1 MIRPGTRQDGEA
13 DVCLVLEGTY
23 PYISGGVS
31 TWAHQIICALP
42 ELKFALF
49 YVGAESEAA
58 AEMRYEIP
66 ENVIGFE
73 EVYLFDELPKR
84 DRTPSKAGRRERA
97 AIYAAL
103 GDFLRG
109 VQQEDEGARFLHFVS
124 AVLGGGRAFSC
135 ANLWSDADS
144 WELLTS
150 IYRNYMGQE
159 SFLNY
164 FWTSRFLVQPAW
176 QLIRAVRRMPKAK
189 VYHSLCTGY
198 AGVAA
203 AMAAEVNGARFL
215 LSEHGIYVKERVA
228 EVQNA
233 AWIAELPKRRP
244 GVFEDL
250 GAFKRLWVEFF
261 KLLGRISYDSAD
273 RITSL
278 FENNQKLQVLYGA
291 RPEKI
296 EIIPNGIRP
305 ADFDVVLERRR
316 RTADPARRVV
326 GFLGRVVAI
335 KDVKTLLRAA
345 RLVVDRCREAQ
356 FLIAG
361 PTDEDEGYAE
371 ACVQLVEQ
379 LDLDHHVK
387 FLGPR
392 QRDEFLEEIDVMLLT
407 SVSEGLPFVIIESF
421 AAGVPVVS
429 TDVGSCRELIM
440 GKGDGLGPA
449 GGVTPI
455 GDPAAIAAALLPLLQ
470 DPKMRRTMGEAGRA
484 RVVAKYDQEQVV
496 RRYREL
502 YLNHQAED

>member
-1 MIRPGTRQDGEA
+1 MIKPGDKQDGVA

-31 TWAHQIICALP
+31 TWVHQIIQALP
-42 ELKFALF
+42 DLKFALF
-49 YVGAESEAA
+49 YVGAETDPSAV
-58 AEMRYEIP
+58 MRYEIP

-73 EVYLFDELPKR
+73 EVYLFDPLPKPDRLPGKARRGTR
-84 DRTPSKAGRRERA
+84 DEIYGTLGEFLKAVQQDDERER
-97 AIYAAL
+97 
-103 GDFLRG
+103 
-109 VQQEDEGARFLHFVS
+109 FVKFVE
-124 AVLGGGRAFSC
+124 AVLRRGKAFSC
-135 ANLWSDADS
+135 ANLWADQDS

-150 IYRNYMGQE
+150 IYQNYMEDE

-164 FWTSRFLVQPAW
+164 FWSSRFLVQPAW
-176 QLIRAVRRMPKAK
+176 QLIRAVERMPKAR

-198 AGVAA
+198 AGLAS
-203 AMAAEVNGARFL
+203 AMAAEVNDAHYL

-233 AWIAELPKRRP
+233 DWIAELPRRRP
-244 GVFEDL
+244 EVFEDL
-250 GAFKRLWVEFF
+250 GSFKRLWVEFF

-273 RITSL
+273 HITSL
-278 FENNQKLQVLYGA
+278 FGNNKKLQVLYGA
-291 RPEKI
+291 NPEKV

-305 ADFDVVLERRR
+305 TDFDGVLARREKN
-316 RTADPARRVV
+316 ADPERKVV
-326 GFLGRVVAI
+326 GFLGRVVGI

-361 PTDEDEGYAE
+361 PTDEDEEYAE

-387 FLGPR
+387 FLGSR
-392 QRDEFLEEIDVMLLT
+392 QRDEFLEEIDVMVLT

-429 TDVGSCRELIM
+429 TDVGSCRELIE
-440 GKGDGLGPA
+440 GKGDGFGSA

-455 GDPAAIAAALLPLLQ
+455 GDPQATAGALLPLLQ
-470 DPKMRRTMGEAGRA
+470 NPELRRSMGEAGRA
-484 RVVAKYDQEQVV
+484 RVAAKYDQEHVV
-496 RRYREL
+496 QRYKEL
-502 YLNHQAED
+502 YLEE

>member
-1 MIRPGTRQDGEA
+1 MIRPGAKQVGVA

-31 TWAHQIICALP
+31 TWVHQIISALP

-49 YVGAESEAA
+49 YVGAEHDAA
-58 AEMRYEIP
+58 AVTRYEIP
-66 ENVIGFE
+66 ENVIGFQ
-73 EVYLFDELPKR
+73 EVYLFDKLPR
-84 DRTPSKAGRRERA
+84 SDRSPNKLGRSTRGE
-97 AIYAAL
+97 IYGAL
-103 GDFLRG
+103 ASFLQG
-109 VQQEDEGARFLHFVS
+109 VQQEDERERFVEFVA
-124 AVLGGGRAFSC
+124 AVLRRGKAFSC
-135 ANLWSDADS
+135 ANLWSDRDAWD
-144 WELLTS
+144 LLTS
-150 IYRNYMGQE
+150 IYGNYMRGE

-164 FWTSRFLVQPAW
+164 FWSSRFLVQPAW
-176 QLIRAVRRMPKAK
+176 QLIRAVRRMPQAK

-198 AGVAA
+198 AGLAA

-215 LSEHGIYVKERVA
+215 LSEHGIYVKERIA

-233 AWIAELPKRRP
+233 AWIAELPQRRP
-244 GVFEDL
+244 GVLEDL
-250 GAFKRLWVEFF
+250 GSFKRMWVEFF

-273 RITSL
+273 HITSL
-278 FENNQKLQVLYGA
+278 FGNNKKLQVLYGA
-291 RPEKI
+291 QAGKI

-305 ADFDVVLERRR
+305 ADFDAVR
-316 RTADPARRVV
+316 ARRAANGDPQRKVV
-326 GFLGRVVAI
+326 GFLGRVVGI

-345 RLVVDRCREAQ
+345 RLVVDRCRGAQ

-361 PTDEDEGYAE
+361 PTDEDEEYAA

-392 QRDEFLEEIDVMLLT
+392 QRDEFLEEIDVMVLT

-429 TDVGSCRELIM
+429 TDVGSCRELIE
-440 GKGDGLGPA
+440 GKRDGFGLA

-455 GDPAAIAAALLPLLQ
+455 GDPQAIAAALLPLLE
-470 DPKMRRTMGEAGRA
+470 DPQLRRAMGEAGRA
-484 RVVAKYDQEQVV
+484 RAVANYDQEQVV
-496 RRYREL
+496 QRYKEL
-502 YLNHQAED
+502 YQEE

>member
-1 MIRPGTRQDGEA
+1 MIRPGHKQQGVA

-31 TWAHQIICALP
+31 TWVHQIIRALP
-42 ELKFALF
+42 DLKFALF
-49 YVGAESEAA
+49 YVGAEHDAA
-58 AEMRYEIP
+58 AVMRYEIP
-66 ENVIGFE
+66 DNVIGFE
-73 EVYLFDELPKR
+73 EVYLFDALPKP
-84 DRTPSKAGRRERA
+84 DRAPSKAGRGTRGE
-97 AIYAAL
+97 IYAAL
-103 GDFLRG
+103 GEFLQG
-109 VQQEDEGARFLHFVS
+109 VQQEDERERFVKFVA
-124 AVLGGGRAFSC
+124 AVLKRGKAFSC
-135 ANLWSDADS
+135 ANLWSDRDS

-150 IYRNYMGQE
+150 IYQNYLGDE

-164 FWTSRFLVQPAW
+164 FWSSRFLVQPAW
-176 QLIRAVRRMPKAK
+176 QLIRAVERMPQAK

-198 AGVAA
+198 AGLAA

-250 GAFKRLWVEFF
+250 GSFKRLWVEFF

-273 RITSL
+273 QITSL
-278 FENNQKLQVLYGA
+278 FGNNKKLQVLYGA
-291 RPEKI
+291 KAEKI

-305 ADFDVVLERRR
+305 ADFDGVCERRKAN
-316 RTADPARRVV
+316 ADPGRKVV
-326 GFLGRVVAI
+326 GFLGRVVGI

-361 PTDEDEGYAE
+361 PTDEDVEYAE

-387 FLGPR
+387 FLGSR
-392 QRDEFLEEIDVMLLT
+392 QRDEFLEEIDVMVLT

-429 TDVGSCRELIM
+429 TDVGSCRELIE
-440 GKGDGLGPA
+440 GKGDGLGAA

-455 GDPAAIAAALLPLLQ
+455 GDPQATAAALLPILN
-470 DPKMRRTMGEAGRA
+470 DPELRRSMGEAGRA
-484 RVVAKYDQEQVV
+484 RVAAKYDQQQVV
-496 RRYREL
+496 QRYKEL
-502 YLNHQAED
+502 YLEE